1 MDFLFNGCLS
11 YRIAGMEKIFKLI
24 KDRRFWLLV
33 CLNLLSAI
41 LVWMVHHWNLSE
53 TGKWVFT
60 LIALVNAVIGTY
72 LTWRLFK

>member
-1 MDFLFNGCLS
+1 
-11 YRIAGMEKIFKLI
+11 MEKIAKLL

-33 CLNLLSAI
+33 CLNLMSAI

-53 TGKWVFT
+53 AGKWVFT
-60 LIALVNAVIGTY
+60 VIALINAIIGTY

>member
-1 MDFLFNGCLS
+1 
-11 YRIAGMEKIFKLI
+11 MEKIFRLI

-41 LVWMVHHWNLSE
+41 LLWMVHTWNLSE
-53 TGKWVFT
+53 AGKLVFS